1 MEKEKNVEIN
11 TIPRLFWDSVKS
23 RGERVAM
30 REKDLGIWQEISWSH
45 YGEKAKLT
53 GLALHTLGLEKGN
66 VVSIASEGNPEWLYT
81 DMGTIGA
88 GGISSGV
95 YKLQAKE
102 TPSGFIPIWVR
113 LVREEFLV
121 ECIQQTR
128 LHRLSI

>member
-23 RGERVAM
+23 RGEKVAM
-30 REKDLGIWQEISWSH
+30 REKDLGIWQEISWFH

-81 DMGTIGA
+81 CLLYTSPSPRDLYRSRMP
-88 GGISSGV
+88 SS
-95 YKLQAKE
+95 A
-102 TPSGFIPIWVR
+102 
-113 LVREEFLV
+113 
-121 ECIQQTR
+121 
-128 LHRLSI
+128 

>member
-30 REKDLGIWQEISWSH
+30 REKDLGIWQEISWLQ

-95 YKLQAKE
+95 YTTDSAAQVKY
-102 TPSGFIPIWVR
+102 
-113 LVREEFLV
+113 LVNDSARKF
-121 ECIQQTR
+121 
-128 LHRLSI
+128 

>member
-1 MEKEKNVEIN
+1 MVSLWRKGKTN
-11 TIPRLFWDSVKS
+11 
-23 RGERVAM
+23 
-30 REKDLGIWQEISWSH
+30 
-45 YGEKAKLT
+45 

-88 GGISSGV
+88 GGIS
-95 YKLQAKE
+95 
-102 TPSGFIPIWVR
+102 
-113 LVREEFLV
+113 V

>member
-1 MEKEKNVEIN
+1 
-11 TIPRLFWDSVKS
+11 
-23 RGERVAM
+23 M

-88 GGISSGV
+88 
-95 YKLQAKE
+95 
-102 TPSGFIPIWVR
+102 
-113 LVREEFLV
+113 EEFLV

>member
-1 MEKEKNVEIN
+1 
-11 TIPRLFWDSVKS
+11 
-23 RGERVAM
+23 M

-66 VVSIASEGNPEWLYT
+66 VVSIASEGNL
-81 DMGTIGA
+81 
-88 GGISSGV
+88 
-95 YKLQAKE
+95 
-102 TPSGFIPIWVR
+102 SGFILIWGQS
-113 LVREEFLV
+113 VREEFLV